1 MCGLVIWDPG
11 EEGDPGGSIGM
22 GLVKSDPSPP
32 TPITSPETQQNGLKG
47 ALEESADQGSS
58 KEWAWGGGG
67 AGVPS

>member
-11 EEGDPGGSIGM
+11 EEGDPGGRIGM